1 MGSSAVTH
9 ADEAPRSSSPPPPPW
24 SAPLT
29 TITLAH
35 TPMHAYLADFEAE
48 SEARPPEEAIAE
60 PVPDSPTT
68 AAFMNALGGSSG
80 NDQGQSTGEGTNSDA
95 AVIPLANNLP
105 REPDSPPPEF
115 RSRPP
120 TPERQTASA
129 SEEQLAHAQADD
141 REPIDAGWPDIDPD
155 AIVEAERGYASS
167 ENELDLLSSQGRN
180 LSAVG
185 EGVLVSDSEGE
196 HDDGSRAR
204 REQERRRWQL
214 RHWEAWRREGLD
226 MEGRLKML
234 ASVQKKAKEEAQASR
249 MARART
255 APVPVSI
262 QTAPAA
268 EVRSALGES
277 PPTAPMASASQQMDS
292 SVSPSSAP
300 PPAIAHTLPA
310 LQAVTPRSPA
320 SPAHAPRQL
329 PALTVQRP
337 QVATT
342 SVQEAADPVVVGS
355 SLSQLNANAQKS
367 SVNAAP
373 AHAPIATPPPVSPSA
388 TSAAPNGHAPLQ
400 EHRQLSPSG
409 IRESLSGR
417 FPSIGSVRRARL
429 KRFDAERQTSKTLG
443 SVIETSPTSS
453 GVQPPR
459 SFASNS
465 GGLSPATVASS
476 LASAPQTSAVALPS
490 SAWSESRPLGR
501 VPSATSAPA
510 ATPAEPA
517 STAET
522 EPRHPAT
529 ESAGRRPVSQLVKQ
543 LTANF
548 EARPSDE
555 SKNVSQSSTSRSAQS
570 LAQVASNAGPSGSLA
585 QRSAS
590 AQEQAQLVPVPAV
603 TKSRIQSEVPYP
615 PPDAAS
621 EPSRTTKRVAKLR
634 KEGGR
639 TGRKPAET
647 GERFSSGQRRAFA
660 ARMGVPEEE
669 PSVPEMILPRAPP
682 RVTSDPLSMDNL
694 RKLSRHQE
702 RSPSLNSTESPS
714 SSSGG
719 DAEEVT
725 SLSSPEESKSDS
737 DSDSA
742 DEDSATHK
750 PASSLVSLPSGVGP
764 PSTSNSTVHGYDGQ
778 KEMAA
783 ASWRRTEDGKRHS
796 AILSRPLSIKRKPPP
811 VPAKRWGGIWE
822 STSVQENLAKTLRL
836 FDERPELASRNDAR
850 TMPGA
855 LSGVAEA
862 DEDANHWE
870 TVGQPVQPLSVQPRL
885 PNFAWETA
893 GRDDDSN
900 APVLAQLAASA
911 TTRALSFLGLDG
923 SQGFSAAAPPVP
935 TIPHRHIQ
943 PVHQYPEARRLP
955 PVPPHPATAARSAA
969 FQVAVPDRD
978 PFISENDRIA
988 RRLPPALSVSGQTSA
1003 APALPSRPASI
1014 RSIGPSEPADD
1025 ETFAQGNPFADLTPP
1040 RAQPNSADGP
1050 PGRARSP
1057 SGSLL
1062 QRSGATRRPQSLA
1075 YPSLQWRSSDMT
1087 RSPSSPSASN
1097 PPNETVRA
1105 TLNNRPRHVYSSS
1118 VPNATLSP
1126 SSPQRERPRS
1136 RRPLPIPP
1144 ISEDSF
1150 TGLVAAAN
1158 EQSSI
1163 PLTNDTPKEP
1173 ADAAK
1178 VTSPPQEQSDVTD
1191 LEVMI
1196 AQMEDRGT
1204 ENVSP
1209 MPAVGRLR
1217 SSLLTGGTLAVV
1229 PASRRSFGYHK
1240 AGHCGRDRLPASRPR
1255 GA

>member
-1 MGSSAVTH
+1 M
-9 ADEAPRSSSPPPPPW
+9 
-24 SAPLT
+24 
-29 TITLAH
+29 
-35 TPMHAYLADFEAE
+35 
-48 SEARPPEEAIAE
+48 
-60 PVPDSPTT
+60 
-68 AAFMNALGGSSG
+68 
-80 NDQGQSTGEGTNSDA
+80 
-95 AVIPLANNLP
+95 
-105 REPDSPPPEF
+105 
-115 RSRPP
+115 
-120 TPERQTASA
+120 
-129 SEEQLAHAQADD
+129 
-141 REPIDAGWPDIDPD
+141 
-155 AIVEAERGYASS
+155 
-167 ENELDLLSSQGRN
+167 
-180 LSAVG
+180 
-185 EGVLVSDSEGE
+185 
-196 HDDGSRAR
+196 
-204 REQERRRWQL
+204 
-214 RHWEAWRREGLD
+214 
-226 MEGRLKML
+226 
-234 ASVQKKAKEEAQASR
+234 
-249 MARART
+249 
-255 APVPVSI
+255 
-262 QTAPAA
+262 
-268 EVRSALGES
+268 
-277 PPTAPMASASQQMDS
+277 
-292 SVSPSSAP
+292 
-300 PPAIAHTLPA
+300 
-310 LQAVTPRSPA
+310 
-320 SPAHAPRQL
+320 
-329 PALTVQRP
+329 
-337 QVATT
+337 
-342 SVQEAADPVVVGS
+342 
-355 SLSQLNANAQKS
+355 
-367 SVNAAP
+367 NAAP
-373 AHAPIATPPPVSPSA
+373 AHAPIVTPPPVPPSA
-388 TSAAPNGHAPLQ
+388 ITSAPNGHAPLQ

-453 GVQPPR
+453 SVQPPR
-459 SFASNS
+459 TFASNS
-465 GGLSPATVASS
+465 GGLSPATVAPS
-476 LASAPQTSAVALPS
+476 LTPAPQTSAVALS
-490 SAWSESRPLGR
+490 NSAWSESRPEGR
-501 VPSATSAPA
+501 VPSATSSPA
-510 ATPAEPA
+510 ASPAEPA
-517 STAET
+517 SIAET
-522 EPRHPAT
+522 EPRRSAT
-529 ESAGRRPVSQLVKQ
+529 EAAGRRPVSQLVKQ

-548 EARPSDE
+548 EARSADE
-555 SKNVSQSSTSRSAQS
+555 SRNVLQPSTSRSPQPPAR
-570 LAQVASNAGPSGSLA
+570 AASNAGLSASLA
-585 QRSAS
+585 QRSAPEQDH
-590 AQEQAQLVPVPAV
+590 AQRAAVPALTTSQAQRDINDSAPG
-603 TKSRIQSEVPYP
+603 
-615 PPDAAS
+615 AAS
-621 EPSRTTKRVAKLR
+621 GPSRTTKRVAKLR
-634 KEGGR
+634 QEDTKTGKKAAD
-639 TGRKPAET
+639 TGR
-647 GERFSSGQRRAFA
+647 RFSSGQRRAFA

-778 KEMAA
+778 KELAA

-935 TIPHRHIQ
+935 TIPQRHMQ
-943 PVHQYPEARRLP
+943 PVHQHPEARRLP

-969 FQVAVPDRD
+969 SQVAVLDCD
-978 PFISENDRIA
+978 PFISENDVIA
-988 RRLPPALSVSGQTSA
+988 RRLPCALSVPGQACA
-1003 APALPSRPASI
+1003 APPLPSRPASI
-1014 RSIGPSEPADD
+1014 LSIEPSEPADD

-1050 PGRARSP
+1050 SGRARSP

-1075 YPSLQWRSSDMT
+1075 YPSPQSRSGDMT
-1087 RSPSSPSASN
+1087 RSPSSPSVSN

-1126 SSPQRERPRS
+1126 SSPRRERPRP

-1144 ISEDSF
+1144 ISEDLF
-1150 TGLVAAAN
+1150 TGPVAAAN

-1163 PLTNDTPKEP
+1163 PLTNDTPREP
-1173 ADAAK
+1173 ADSAEI
-1178 VTSPPQEQSDVTD
+1178 TSPPQEQSDVTD

-1204 ENVSP
+1204 ENSSQLLDEVLGITR
-1209 MPAVGRLR
+1209 PATAEEIDSLPVGRVELERRRVDKNGKTKQKHSCLGLTCNRCSICLTQFKEDELAAVLPLCCHVFHAEPCIR
-1217 SSLLTGGTLAVV
+1217 SYLLTNNRCPTCQV
-1229 PASRRSFGYHK
+1229 P
-1240 AGHCGRDRLPASRPR
+1240 LVPM
-1255 GA
+1255 